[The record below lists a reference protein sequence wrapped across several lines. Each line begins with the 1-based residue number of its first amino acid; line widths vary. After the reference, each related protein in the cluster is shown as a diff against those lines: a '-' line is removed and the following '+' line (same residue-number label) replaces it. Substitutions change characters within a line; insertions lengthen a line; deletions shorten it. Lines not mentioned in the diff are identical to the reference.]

1 MARTAKRRN
10 GDMIEIYDNAF
21 SDRPH
26 AADLTKTK
34 GVLGHQPQCDFY
46 TFLFELRER
55 VNAGLAVR

>member
-1 MARTAKRRN
+1 
-10 GDMIEIYDNAF
+10 MIEIYDNAF